1 MAKDAKD
8 KRRAVFL
15 DRDGTINEEVG
26 YLSDPGGFVLIS
38 GSGKAVLKLNQA
50 GLLVVVVSNQ
60 SGVARGY
67 FTEDDVRRVNDR
79 MIEEL
84 GRFGARL
91 DGIYYCPHHPE
102 FGDEKYRVKCRCR
115 KPMPGMIEEAKRE
128 FDIDVSRSF
137 VVGDHVGD
145 IELAQNVGAS
155 SIFVLTGHGG
165 EEYDK
170 MIGKGIIPDHTA
182 ENLFSAV
189 DIILREI
196 EKVDKN
202 GA

>member
-1 MAKDAKD
+1 LTKEIKD

-26 YLSDPGGFVLIS
+26 YLSNPEEFVLID
-38 GSGKAVLKLNQA
+38 GSAEAVLKLNQA

-67 FTEDDVRRVNDR
+67 FTEDDVKRVNEK
-79 MIEEL
+79 MTEEL
-84 GRFGARL
+84 EKVGARL
-91 DGIYYCPHHPE
+91 DAIYYCPHHSE
-102 FGDEKYRVKCRCR
+102 FGDEKYRAECNCR
-115 KPMPGMIEEAKRE
+115 KPMPGMVEEAKRK

-137 VVGDHVGD
+137 VVGDHAGD
-145 IELAQNVGAS
+145 IELAHNVGAS
-155 SIFVLTGHGG
+155 SIFVLTGHGR

-170 MIGKGIIPDHTA
+170 MKEKGIVPDYTA
-182 ENLFSAV
+182 DNLLSAV
-189 DIILREI
+189 AIILKEI